1 MLHTYAPYVLHVVYT
16 HVHTL
21 PYIRVCTLCV
31 RSFRVNTIHIYDS
44 RILHTFTVATGR
56 MSPRSSP
63 QGLRTLL
70 VDTSDVRRSMWNGEP
85 PHESVVRQYELIHII
100 RKAQNLLE
108 VK

>member
-1 MLHTYAPYVLHVVYT
+1 
-16 HVHTL
+16 
-21 PYIRVCTLCV
+21 
-31 RSFRVNTIHIYDS
+31 
-44 RILHTFTVATGR
+44 